1 MNVSNATWG
10 ECNHMNKTSTSKTHK
25 DKAKAAVS
33 KTAALGEDI
42 DLSKYVGSSEEHPYQ
57 ADPSQL
63 PAKAKEQM
71 LGAGVMLDNASQ
83 RSGTYIQMDNTPVH
97 SSIRQEGV
105 EVMAVSQALEKYD
118 WMADYWWQAVAVDTD
133 KYTANIEL
141 SQNDGYFIRA
151 LSGQKTVFPV
161 QACLYLARAKLV
173 QNVHNIIIA
182 EEGSE
187 LHIITGCTTAS
198 REDPGLHLGVSEF
211 YIKRGAKVT
220 FTMIHRWNP
229 ETSVRPRTAAIIEE
243 DGLFMSNYLLMKP
256 VRSLQMYPAARC
268 VGENATVRYNS
279 ILVTGEG
286 SSLDVGSR
294 ALLNA
299 RGAKTEIISRAIT
312 TGGNIIARGYIEGNA
327 PEVKGHL
334 ECRGLILGEKGII
347 HAIPELKGTLAGID
361 LSHEAAVGK
370 IAEEE
375 VEYLMARGL
384 TRDEA
389 TATIVRGFLRV
400 DIEGLPPL
408 LGAELKRAVEASEK
422 EVM

>member
-1 MNVSNATWG
+1 MVDIES
-10 ECNHMNKTSTSKTHK
+10 SKTYK
-25 DKAKAAVS
+25 DKAKAAAN
-33 KTAALGEDI
+33 KPAAIGEDI
-42 DLSKYVGSSEEHPYQ
+42 DLSTYVSSAEEQPYQ
-57 ADPSQL
+57 VDPSQL

-71 LGAGVMLDNASQ
+71 LGAGVILDDVSQ
-83 RSGTYIQMDNTPVH
+83 RSGTYIQMDNAPVH
-97 SSIRQEGV
+97 SSVRQEGI

-118 WMADYWWQAVAVDTD
+118 WMPDYWWQAVAVDTD

-141 SQNDGYFIRA
+141 SQHDGYFIRA
-151 LSGQKTVFPV
+151 LPGYKTDFPV
-161 QACLYLARAKLV
+161 QACLYLAKAQLV

-182 EEGSE
+182 EEDSE

-198 REDPGLHLGVSEF
+198 REDPGMHMGVSEF

-220 FTMIHRWNP
+220 FTMIHSWNS
-229 ETSVRPRTAAIIEE
+229 EVAVRPRTAAIVEE
-243 DGLFMSNYLLMKP
+243 DGLFLSNYVLMKP

-268 VGENATVRYNS
+268 VGDNAVVRYNS
-279 ILVTGEG
+279 VLVAAPG

-294 ALLNA
+294 AILNA
-299 RGAKTEIISRAIT
+299 KGAKTEITSRAIT

-334 ECRGLILGEKGII
+334 ECRGLILKGGGMI
-347 HAIPELKGTLAGID
+347 HAIPELKGNLAGID

-384 TRDEA
+384 TRAEA

-400 DIEGLPPL
+400 EIEGLPPML
-408 LGAELKRAVEASEK
+408 STELQRAIEASEK
-422 EVM
+422 ELM

>member
-1 MNVSNATWG
+1 MSKA
-10 ECNHMNKTSTSKTHK
+10 NKSKTYK
-25 DKAKAAVS
+25 DKAKAAAS
-33 KTAALGEDI
+33 KAAALGEDI
-42 DLSKYVGSSEEHPYQ
+42 DLNKYISSDEEYPYR
-57 ADPSQL
+57 DDLSQL
-63 PAKAKEQM
+63 PSKAKEQM
-71 LGAGVMLDNASQ
+71 LGAGVMLDDTSQ

-97 SSIRQEGV
+97 FSISQDGV

-118 WMADYWWQAVAVDTD
+118 WLEDYWWQAVAVDTD

-151 LSGQKTVFPV
+151 LPGQKTAFPV

-182 EEGSE
+182 EEDSE

-198 REDPGLHLGVSEF
+198 SEDPGLHLGVSEF

-220 FTMIHRWNP
+220 FTMIHSWNP
-229 ETSVRPRTAAIIEE
+229 EIAVRPRTTAIIEQ

-256 VRSLQMYPAARC
+256 VRSLQMNPLVKC
-268 VGENATVRYNS
+268 VGDNATARFNS
-279 ILVTGEG
+279 VLVTGEG

-294 ALLNA
+294 VLLNA

-312 TGGNIIARGYIEGNA
+312 TGGSIIARGYIEGNA

-334 ECRGLILGEKGII
+334 ECRGLILGEKGTI

-384 TRDEA
+384 TREEA

-408 LGAELKRAVEASEK
+408 LSDELERAVAASEK